1 MLRYYFDIIISLP
14 HIIYYILKIRYIM
27 RHQERYSEEY
37 RYKVACNMVN
47 IVMRHGRIKTD
58 YSGTENLPSEGG
70 YLMYANHQGRFD
82 SLGIIYGHDKPCS
95 IVIDEIRSRMTLVT
109 EFTDVLDGIRL
120 DKSDMKK
127 QVKSIRTLAE
137 RVAAGKR
144 YIIFPEGGH
153 NHNQNTLQEFLPGA
167 FKAALWSKVPIVPV
181 ALIDSYVPFE
191 INSLR
196 TVTTKVRILRPL
208 YYDDYKDMNTNEIA
222 DLVKKMIGDA
232 ISVETGSK
240 AFE

>member
-37 RYKVACNMVN
+37 RYRVACNMVK
-47 IVMRHGRIKTD
+47 IVMRHGRVKTL
-58 YSGTENLPSEGG
+58 YFGKENLPEEGG
-70 YLMYANHQGRFD
+70 YLMYSNHQGRFD
-82 SLGIIYGHDKPCS
+82 SLGIINGHEKPCS
-95 IVIDEIRSRMTLVT
+95 IVIDAIRSRMILVT

-120 DKSDMKK
+120 DKTDMKN
-127 QVKSIRTLAE
+127 QVKSIKLLAD

-153 NHNQNTLQEFLPGA
+153 NHNQNNLQEFLPGA
-167 FKAALWSKVPIVPV
+167 FKAALWSKQPIVPV

-196 TVTTKVRILRPL
+196 TVTTKVVFLRPVQ
-208 YYDDYKDMNTNEIA
+208 YDEYKDMSTKELSEMI
-222 DLVKKMIGDA
+222 KSMIGEA
-232 ISVETGSK
+232 IANYS
-240 AFE
+240 

>member
-14 HIIYYILKIRYIM
+14 HIIYYILKIKYIM
-27 RHQERYSEEY
+27 RHWERYSEEY
-37 RYKVACNMVN
+37 RYKVASNMVH
-47 IVMRHGRIKTD
+47 IVMKHGRIRTEF
-58 YSGTENLPSEGG
+58 SGTENLPSSGG

-82 SLGIIYGHDKPCS
+82 SLGIIYAHEKPCS
-95 IVIDEIRSRMTLVT
+95 IVIDEIRSRMILVT

-127 QVKSIRTLAE
+127 QVRSIKALAD
-137 RVAAGKR
+137 RVAAGKK

-153 NHNQNTLQEFLPGA
+153 NHNRNELQEFLPGA
-167 FKAALWSKVPIVPV
+167 FKAALWSKAPIVPV

-196 TVTTKVRILRPL
+196 KVTTKVRFLRPIS
-208 YYDDYKDMNTNEIA
+208 YSEYKDMNTNEIS
-222 DLVKKMIGDA
+222 DLVKNLIGDA
-232 ISVETGSK
+232 IAAETAG
-240 AFE
+240 